1 MHWTSLTQKQCLFAS
16 LGHHLLAEPLPIS
29 FASVIINTNPALC
42 YFGKLCLFSQMYILR
57 SNGNGT
63 WCYQCDL
70 LHQWVHDSHQKEISI
85 EEDASAS
92 CDFRDRAM
100 TASAAVSRINSP
112 NQPPS
117 SHLNSPPPISFK
129 SFLKG
134 KLSPSPPDTLFLP
147 PKTCHKIPL
156 SLSTA
161 GVKSLRCV
169 LPKKVAMRSALTRR
183 QP

>member
-1 MHWTSLTQKQCLFAS
+1 
-16 LGHHLLAEPLPIS
+16 
-29 FASVIINTNPALC
+29 
-42 YFGKLCLFSQMYILR
+42 
-57 SNGNGT
+57 
-63 WCYQCDL
+63 
-70 LHQWVHDSHQKEISI
+70 
-85 EEDASAS
+85 
-92 CDFRDRAM
+92 M